1 MNRPTR
7 CQKCFKAFIV
17 YELIDRG
24 GLLKAASR
32 YVLNQSTHPEHKNI
46 PGQGAHQVGQQNTIE
61 NLSSTMQCQRNVSR
75 GVTSSESF
83 SRTTTDAEVAGVFRR
98 KTSKDR
104 DVVGSR
110 AKFEEGKHLEMTRRA
125 QTHKSLGTKSL
136 KRGRNVAVEPSES
149 CDRKSTTIEHA
160 ATKEDD
166 VAKQNAETRL
176 GGYLQILTRLKK
188 NVLYDQSSSQPVAE
202 KGKPSHGGPGS
213 LDVLPDN
220 KPDEASSTNC
230 QAEATLMT
238 TPDDNSPIVLPAQC
252 PSLVYLQRS
261 TRLKKNVIYN
271 TSSSQ
276 PVAEK
281 GKKPSHGGPGSLD
294 VLSNNK
300 PGEASWTNCQAE
312 ATRMTSLNDTSKHKN
327 SPIFLPT
334 HCPGPVFH
342 SFESEKSEDKFQEG
356 QIWALYGNDNGGLPM
371 YYAQIKK
378 VELPKFK
385 VHTERLEPF
394 PFRK

>member
-61 NLSSTMQCQRNVSR
+61 KLSSTMQCQRNVSR

-149 CDRKSTTIEHA
+149 CDRESTTIEHA

-252 PSLVYLQRS
+252 PSLFICRDQL
-261 TRLKKNVIYN
+261 
-271 TSSSQ
+271 
-276 PVAEK
+276 
-281 GKKPSHGGPGSLD
+281 G
-294 VLSNNK
+294 
-300 PGEASWTNCQAE
+300 
-312 ATRMTSLNDTSKHKN
+312 
-327 SPIFLPT
+327 
-334 HCPGPVFH
+334 
-342 SFESEKSEDKFQEG
+342 
-356 QIWALYGNDNGGLPM
+356 
-371 YYAQIKK
+371 
-378 VELPKFK
+378 
-385 VHTERLEPF
+385 
-394 PFRK
+394 